1 MDVNPRD
8 KVRCVCSQY
17 ISHRGMDKHLQS
29 RSHINR
35 LTPKIIDGVSQ
46 IK

>member
-8 KVRCVCSQY
+8 KVKCTCSQL
-17 ISHRGMDKHLQS
+17 ISHSGMDKHLQS
-29 RSHINR
+29 QSHINR
-35 LTPKIIDGVSQ
+35 LIPKIIDGVSQ

>member
-1 MDVNPRD
+1 MEFNPRD
-8 KVRCVCSQY
+8 KVKCTCSQL

-29 RSHINR
+29 QSHISR
-35 LTPKIIDGVSQ
+35 LIPNIIDGVSQ